1 MLEFFFFFSEGVIR
15 ELFKIM
21 RFHFQLDPVLRL
33 RKRQEDEISREMA
46 PLIADLNKIQTT
58 IASFSR
64 NLSEFNRQK
73 MDFLGD
79 TDKLANFSFNMGYY
93 QEMIRDSKE
102 KARKLENNLKPYREK
117 LSQAFKRRRAIELI
131 RERELEKFKKNQ
143 AKTEQKA
150 VEALTTRYTL

>member
-1 MLEFFFFFSEGVIR
+1 
-15 ELFKIM
+15 M

-58 IASFSR
+58 IASFSK

-93 QEMIRDSKE
+93 REMIRDSKE

-131 RERELEKFKKNQ
+131 RERELEKFKKTQ
-143 AKTEQKA
+143 AKAEQKA